1 MDTKPK
7 VVFVHYRVVDQGRA
21 MARRGRPRHD
31 LMFERHE
38 LGRVSP
44 RGGKTV
50 CKIDFGGGSYAV
62 GEAVC
67 SMSDNFCYRT
77 GRTLAMARAIEL
89 LNTSTKIRLAPI
101 IAEMMAEKTKESIVG
116 GDDEAD

>member
-7 VVFVHYRVVDQGRA
+7 VVFVHYRMSEFGDYTK
-21 MARRGRPRHD
+21 RGKPD
-31 LMFERHE
+31 KDWMFERTRI
-38 LGRVSP
+38 GNPNP

-50 CKIDFGGGSYAV
+50 CKIDFGGGRYAV

-101 IAEMMAEKTKESIVG
+101 IAEMMSEKTKESIVG
-116 GDDEAD
+116 GDDETD